1 MQIVL
6 RLILFKILI
15 VLLRAVK
22 RALDY
27 ESEEMNRMNEENPEK
42 STGVE
47 EKDGKFVFTYALDLA
62 RRFLF

>member
-27 ESEEMNRMNEENPEK
+27 GSEEMNRMNECI
-42 STGVE
+42 E
-47 EKDGKFVFTYALDLA
+47 EKEGIAKTD
-62 RRFLF
+62 RRRRGRKICFSLHLIL